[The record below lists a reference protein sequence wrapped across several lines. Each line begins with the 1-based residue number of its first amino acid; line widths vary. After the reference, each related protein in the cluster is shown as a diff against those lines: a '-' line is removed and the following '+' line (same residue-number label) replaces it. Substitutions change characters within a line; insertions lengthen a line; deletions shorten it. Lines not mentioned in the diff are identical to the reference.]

1 MSTMQLDGT
10 ISPEKINKQ
19 RIIQMIS
26 DTA

>member
-1 MSTMQLDGT
+1 MQLDGT

-19 RIIQMIS
+19 RIIQMIP